1 MVSVNYTLISY
12 LYFILGF
19 MWFHLEHKTL
29 VIFMSM
35 LYVVTIVGN
44 VVLYMLGFYR
54 WRLYTDGYIYIYICI
69 YICGLA

>member
-1 MVSVNYTLISY
+1 
-12 LYFILGF
+12 